1 MGISVVPSHVQ
12 VALLWNDRPLVVA
25 LVAAFGLLAYGIF
38 THLPRQVVPGDSGY
52 ADYIDMRVALCVKD
66 RLAASERS
74 NALLRQSAQQTEIT
88 CRLAVSEF
96 DKSHPD
102 SRPYRY

>member
-1 MGISVVPSHVQ
+1 VGISVVPSHVQ
-12 VALLWNDRPLVVA
+12 VVRIWNDRPLVVA
-25 LVAAFGLLAYGIF
+25 LTAAFGLLAYGIF

-52 ADYIDMRVALCVKD
+52 ADYIDIHVALCVKD

-74 NALLRQSAQQTEIT
+74 KTLLHQSVHQTEIT
-88 CRLAVSEF
+88 CRLAVTEF
-96 DKSHPD
+96 DKSHPE

>member
-1 MGISVVPSHVQ
+1 VGTSVVPARVQ
-12 VALLWNDRPLVVA
+12 VALLWNDRPLVVS

-52 ADYIDMRVALCVKD
+52 ADYIDLRVSLCVKD

-74 NALLRQSAQQTEIT
+74 NALLRQSVHQTEIT
-88 CRLAVSEF
+88 CRLAAAEF
-96 DKSHPD
+96 DKSHPE